1 MPPKKTKTTTK
12 KTKPSKVTN
21 KKNSSK
27 KSNVENSEN
36 VDKSVNSS
44 EQSLA
49 KDNNINSNYQSEVIE
64 KETDYRTLLLNYDIS
79 KNKSRPILTSYEK
92 TLIIGKRATQLSFQA
107 QEYIDVKLGMTPI
120 DIAEEELKQKK
131 IPFML
136 KRSYGNQVDYWKL
149 EDLFI
154 NSN

>member
-1 MPPKKTKTTTK
+1 MPPKKDKTTTK
-12 KTKPSKVTN
+12 KSKPT

-27 KSNVENSEN
+27 KSKVKNDE
-36 VDKSVNSS
+36 VDKNTDSS
-44 EQSLA
+44 GQALI
-49 KDNNINSNYQSEVIE
+49 KNNNDNISYQTEIIE
-64 KETDYRTLLLNYDIS
+64 E
-79 KNKSRPILTSYEK
+79 
-92 TLIIGKRATQLSFQA
+92 A
-107 QEYIDVKLGMTPI
+107 QEYIEVKLGMSPI